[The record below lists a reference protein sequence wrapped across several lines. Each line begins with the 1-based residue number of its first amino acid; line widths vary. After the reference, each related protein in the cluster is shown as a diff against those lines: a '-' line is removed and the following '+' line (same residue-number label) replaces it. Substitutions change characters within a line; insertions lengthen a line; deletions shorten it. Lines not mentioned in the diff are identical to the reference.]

1 MPKKTSPQLTIDYV
15 EEIADELAVFF
26 FDIWKK
32 RKTLFQKNN
41 EVAALPVGS
50 THKGGLPTS
59 TTAT

>member
-1 MPKKTSPQLTIDYV
+1 MSRKKTPQLTAHYV
-15 EEIADELAVFF
+15 EEVADELAVFF

-32 RKTLFQKNN
+32 RKTLFQKSN